1 MENSARKIT
10 CPHCGHDLVVSDILY
25 QQVSTE
31 VKKYYIGQISKVRD
45 KLQAQSALLRRQREQ
60 LAEEKKKQKQIV
72 SDAIS
77 YGLERRTA
85 ELREKIEKEIDDE
98 KGAEKA

>member
-10 CPHCGHDLVVSDILY
+10 CPHCGHDLVVSEVLY
-25 QQVSTE
+25 QKVSTE
-31 VKKYYIGQISKVRD
+31 VKKYYIGQISKVRH
-45 KLQAQSALLRRQREQ
+45 KLQAQSAFLQRQREE
-60 LAEEKKKQKQIV
+60 LEEEKKKQKQKV

-85 ELREKIEKEIDDE
+85 ELREKIEKEISQE
-98 KGAEKA
+98 KSR